1 VESGVRFIEVED
13 AHNWDTHNDQIKQ
26 MENMTPSTDQTMA
39 ALLEDLHQRGLLKS
53 TLVVMATEF
62 GRSPQISNTTAGRGH
77 HPGVFTWWLAG
88 AGMKGGYIH
97 GKSDEIGEHVAE
109 KPVTM
114 PDCNAT
120 IAQAMGI
127 DLQKIEHSP
136 SGRPF
141 TVADK
146 GKPVDEVFA

>member
-1 VESGVRFIEVED
+1 
-13 AHNWDTHNDQIKQ
+13 
-26 MENMTPSTDQTMA
+26 MA
-39 ALLEDLHQRGLLKS
+39 ALLEDLHQRGLLAS

-62 GRSPQISNTTAGRGH
+62 GRTPQISNETAGRGH

-88 AGMKGGYIH
+88 AGMKGGYVH
-97 GKSDEIGEHVAE
+97 GSSDETGQRVAE

-114 PDCNAT
+114 QDCNAT
-120 IAQAMGI
+120 IAQALGI
-127 DLQKIEHSP
+127 DLKHIDRSP

-146 GKPVDEVFA
+146 GVPVVDLFA

>member
-1 VESGVRFIEVED
+1 
-13 AHNWDTHNDQIKQ
+13 
-26 MENMTPSTDQTMA
+26 
-39 ALLEDLHQRGLLKS
+39 
-53 TLVVMATEF
+53 
-62 GRSPQISNTTAGRGH
+62 
-77 HPGVFTWWLAG
+77 
-88 AGMKGGYIH
+88 MKGGYIH
-97 GKSDEIGEHVAE
+97 GKSDEICEHVAE

-127 DLQKIEHSP
+127 DLQKVEHSP

-146 GKPVDEVFA
+146 GKPVVELFA